1 MVYKFNNFLTCD
13 QAVFFFSSVKSGG
26 KRTFFPLSS
35 HSEKKNAWSQ
45 INNFCEDILQ

>member
-13 QAVFFFSSVKSGG
+13 QAGFFFSSVKSGG
-26 KRTFFPLSS
+26 KRTFFPSLRTR
-35 HSEKKNAWSQ
+35 EKNAWSQ